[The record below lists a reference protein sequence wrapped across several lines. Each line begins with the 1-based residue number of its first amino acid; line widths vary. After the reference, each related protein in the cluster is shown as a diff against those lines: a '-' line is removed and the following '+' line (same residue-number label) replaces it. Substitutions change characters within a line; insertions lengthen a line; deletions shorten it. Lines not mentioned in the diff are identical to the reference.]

1 MPRFG
6 LLTITII
13 GLLLRVGYAASI
25 YEPSLLPVYL
35 DDFTS
40 YRNAAID
47 ILQGDLEFKNSVYL
61 VRPPLF
67 PLLVAALGI
76 QPLLIIAANIL
87 LGIAVVPLT
96 YVLARQFHLVPK
108 LALLAALI
116 VAIDPTSIRY
126 SSVLLAEPLANLL
139 LAFAFVS
146 LMALKQA
153 STRRAVAA
161 WGLLAG
167 GFIILSALTRPAA
180 YLLWIPMAV
189 WIVFARRRW
198 RVLAVVSLV
207 TLAFSGMMLWKQ
219 HNATYLR
226 NSSFTTIGTYNL
238 LYYRAVS
245 ILQSSDTTGY

>member
-13 GLLLRVGYAASI
+13 GLLLRGGYALVT
-25 YEPSLLPVYL
+25 YEPSLLNYHSG
-35 DDFTS
+35 D
-40 YRNAAID
+40 YREYSNAAED

-87 LGIAVVPLT
+87 LGAAIIPLT
-96 YVLARQFHLVPK
+96 YVLARHFAPPPDSSQK
-108 LALLAALI
+108 LALLAACI

-153 STRRAVAA
+153 DTRRAVAA

-180 YLLWIPMAV
+180 YLL
-189 WIVFARRRW
+189 
-198 RVLAVVSLV
+198 
-207 TLAFSGMMLWKQ
+207 
-219 HNATYLR
+219 
-226 NSSFTTIGTYNL
+226 
-238 LYYRAVS
+238 
-245 ILQSSDTTGY
+245 